1 MEMNLKE
8 GIYFDDPHNKI
19 MTEQES
25 IQVFADAYNY
35 LGVSIAKLKE
45 LITSPVMDDSTR
57 QNLKQ
62 SLDILK
68 VELQKLN
75 DYAGQ
80 YVKKLNPSKVQDV
93 DKLMSVFNR
102 GGAVGIN
109 ESTQDKI
116 NKTIK
121 RIIEVNK
128 KINHGNQFK

>member
-75 DYAGQ
+75 
-80 YVKKLNPSKVQDV
+80 PSKVQDV